1 MRDALVTHDMPQKN
15 WPTIA
20 SRITNFAFALESAD
34 VMIEIDVPPPSLT
47 ALRSVAA
54 NVSASSTNQP
64 ITPDQNTDRHTPCA
78 APSAAP
84 RVSSEMCAD
93 ASYPVCVYIVSRK
106 PCVRTSNQNQPP
118 TDPPRN
124 PELLILCEKTNL
136 NDWCSA
142 GANTRIAITTATPIT
157 CHQTE
162 TLLSAATSCDE

>member
-15 WPTIA
+15 WPTVA

-54 NVSASSTNQP
+54 NVIASSTNQP
-64 ITPDQNTDRHTPCA
+64 ITPDQNTDRQTPCA

-93 ASYPVCVYIVSRK
+93 ASYPVCVYIVSRN
-106 PCVRTSNQNQPP
+106 PWVRMNNQNQPP
-118 TDPPRN
+118 TDPFIH
-124 PELLILCEKTNL
+124 PELFCLCPNTKL
-136 NDWCSA
+136 ADWW
-142 GANTRIAITTATPIT
+142 
-157 CHQTE
+157 
-162 TLLSAATSCDE
+162 LSGPRT

>member
-15 WPTIA
+15 WPTVA

-64 ITPDQNTDRHTPCA
+64 ITPDQNTDRHTPLA

-106 PCVRTSNQNQPP
+106 PWVRMNSQKKPVTLPP
-118 TDPPRN
+118 SQ
-124 PELLILCEKTNL
+124 PELLILCVKTKL
-136 NDWCSA
+136 TDWWCEGTNA
-142 GANTRIAITTATPIT
+142 RMPITIRMPIT
-157 CHQTE
+157 CHQTD
-162 TLLSAATSCDE
+162 TLFRAATRVDE